1 MFALVKPV
9 LLLLLEQTRRLL
21 FTKTLLVVYATLRPY
36 NEKNKKPSRAL
47 LLSASAFFLF
57 CSINSQTSLLLTSS
71 LSLGV
76 PVPRPT
82 QCMGGA

>member
-1 MFALVKPV
+1 MEAEKTSDTPALIQPGPCSLVFRRQSTILERKGKKEKPFAKNNAKNL
-9 LLLLLEQTRRLL
+9 QTH
-21 FTKTLLVVYATLRPY
+21 KA
-36 NEKNKKPSRAL
+36 SR
-47 LLSASAFFLF
+47 
-57 CSINSQTSLLLTSS
+57 LLTSS